1 VGSAH
6 TTVDQDL
13 PRELAS
19 GIAVCPLVKSYCF
32 QSCWCLSML
41 SRNCWL
47 ECKEM
52 EIRSQGRKRMALSW
66 KQHELQQISIQLQQI
81 FVRLKQVFI
90 ELIPK
95 HHPSFRL
102 APVGNLHFVGCQ
114 MPVNLSRKVISL
126 AGRIVFE
133 KCHFC
138 QKCPIEFAD
147 KASKTNK
154 FLGQVFTCY
163 EDIMVHCFKETR
175 WS

>member
-1 VGSAH
+1 MGSAH

-19 GIAVCPLVKSYCF
+19 GIAVCPLVKSCCF

-47 ECKEM
+47 ECKEV

-81 FVRLKQVFI
+81 FVRLKQIFI

-114 MPVNLSRKVISL
+114 MPVNLSKKGHFSSKEDCFWEEMRNSL
-126 AGRIVFE
+126 PEVSYGI
-133 KCHFC
+133 CW
-138 QKCPIEFAD
+138 Q
-147 KASKTNK
+147 SQQNQ
-154 FLGQVFTCY
+154 QVFGTGIY
-163 EDIMVHCFKETR
+163 LLWRYYGTLF
-175 WS
+175 